1 MGPSGR
7 PLRPR
12 PPTAARGGP
21 PRVPPVAQ
29 PPHPPRGHVQLRL
42 GHDNLWYA
50 YESEP
55 GHDDWW
61 PRGTPDPDP
70 VGALT
75 GLDTLDEG

>member
-1 MGPSGR
+1 
-7 PLRPR
+7 
-12 PPTAARGGP
+12 
-21 PRVPPVAQ
+21 
-29 PPHPPRGHVQLRL
+29 VQLRL
-42 GHDNLWYA
+42 GRDNLWYA

-75 GLDTLDEG
+75 GLGASAEP